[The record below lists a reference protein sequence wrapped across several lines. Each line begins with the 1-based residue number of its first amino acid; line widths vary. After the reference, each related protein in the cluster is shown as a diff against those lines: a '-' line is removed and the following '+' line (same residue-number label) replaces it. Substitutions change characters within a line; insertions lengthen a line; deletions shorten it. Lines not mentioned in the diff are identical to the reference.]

1 MIIASC
7 PLRISL
13 FGGSTDNPYF
23 VKEYGYGS
31 VISFTCDLK
40 TYVTISQDKFGFN
53 KDKHKYIINYSRREE
68 VSSVEEIDNEVVRV
82 VLEHFEMPPVQ
93 VTLTSDAYSQ
103 GSGLAS
109 SSSYIISLIKACCIF
124 KDQQMTDSEICKL
137 AYELELKFNPY
148 CGYQDPYGCGMGG
161 FKRME
166 FFRDGSIKYEYLST
180 ELFEKYDMH
189 LVFTGVTRNSKK
201 ILKELSC
208 NIEKIKPL
216 LDNLGKA
223 YGNINQSNYDDFL
236 SELNNAWA
244 QKKKTSSS
252 IVENDQVSFIDNS
265 LEMCHDVIA
274 HKLCGAGNG
283 GFFLTFSK
291 KNSLTIPFDKVKINV
306 ISTGVTGESI

>member
-1 MIIASC
+1 
-7 PLRISL
+7 
-13 FGGSTDNPYF
+13 
-23 VKEYGYGS
+23 
-31 VISFTCDLK
+31 
-40 TYVTISQDKFGFN
+40 
-53 KDKHKYIINYSRREE
+53 
-68 VSSVEEIDNEVVRV
+68 
-82 VLEHFEMPPVQ
+82 
-93 VTLTSDAYSQ
+93 
-103 GSGLAS
+103 
-109 SSSYIISLIKACCIF
+109 
-124 KDQQMTDSEICKL
+124 MTDSEICKL

-166 FFRDGSIKYEYLST
+166 FFRDGSIKYEYLPT

-216 LDNLGKA
+216 LDNLNSA
-223 YGNINQSNYDDFL
+223 YDHINQSNYDDFL
-236 SELNNAWA
+236 SELNNAWT

-265 LEMCHDVIA
+265 LEMCHNVIA